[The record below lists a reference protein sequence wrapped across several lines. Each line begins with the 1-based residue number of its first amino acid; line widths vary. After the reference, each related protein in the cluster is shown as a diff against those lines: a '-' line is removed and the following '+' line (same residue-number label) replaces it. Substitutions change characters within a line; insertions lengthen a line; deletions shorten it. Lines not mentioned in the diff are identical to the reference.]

1 MGWRLRKIISGGQ
14 TGVDR
19 AALDVALARA
29 IPCGGWCPKG
39 RWAEDGPIAARY
51 PLIET
56 SSDDVR
62 ERTRLNVQGADATLV
77 IVHETSDAGTD
88 YTLQVAAELA
98 KPALRL
104 DLARKPEREI
114 ILGWF
119 AAFERPLIVN
129 VAGPRESSSPGI
141 YARSREYLRWLW
153 AGVALDDDLDQLT

>member
-1 MGWRLRKIISGGQ
+1 MSWRLQKIISGGQ

-19 AALDVALARA
+19 AALDVALARG

-39 RWAEDGPIAARY
+39 RWAEDGPIPARY

-56 SSDDVR
+56 AGEDVA
-62 ERTRLNVQGADATLV
+62 ERTRLNVQDADVILV
-77 IVHETSDAGTD
+77 IVYEASDSGTD
-88 YTLQVAAELA
+88 YTLEVARDFA

-119 AAFERPLIVN
+119 AAFDRPLIVN